1 MKKLKD
7 LLYNVSINEV
17 HGSTDIEINQLVFDT
32 RLLKQ
37 GDVFIAQKG
46 WKVDGH
52 SFINLAIEL
61 GATAIICED
70 ALENYENNIT
80 YILVDDSSEA
90 LAFMA
95 SNYYENPTKKL
106 KLIGVTG
113 TNGKTTIVTLLYHL
127 FQKAGYKV
135 GLISTVV
142 NKINQR
148 EIKATHTTPNVV
160 SLNSMLNEM
169 VSEGVD
175 FCFMEVSS
183 HGIHQK
189 RTKGLTFSG
198 GVFTNLTHDHLDYH
212 NTFAEYRNVKKSFF
226 DSLPEE
232 AFALVNVDDK
242 NGLFMIQNC
251 EAQKYTYALK
261 TNAAYKAKIL
271 ETQFNGTL
279 LNINGKEVWTKL
291 IGNFNASNL
300 LAIYAVADL
309 LGLDSLEILQIISEL
324 ESVDGRFQY
333 DISKTGIISVV
344 DYAHTPDALVN
355 VLETINQI
363 RTANEKIITVVGCG
377 GDRDMTKRPKMGHI
391 ASQLS
396 HQVIFTSDNPRSE
409 DPQNIINEMEL
420 GVEAQNQH
428 KVLSIVDRKQ
438 AIKTAV
444 SLADKGDI
452 ILLAGK
458 GHENYQEIKGVR
470 TEFDDRKTVVNLLI
484 ELKK

>member
-7 LLYNVSINEV
+7 ILYNVSINEV
-17 HGSTDIEINQLVFDT
+17 YGSVDIEINQLVFDT
-32 RLLKQ
+32 RSLQK

-52 SFINLAIEL
+52 LYIDIAIQL
-61 GATAIICED
+61 GATAIICERIPNEII
-70 ALENYENNIT
+70 ENVT
-80 YILVDDSSEA
+80 YVLVEDSSEA

-95 SNYYENPTKKL
+95 ANYYENPSKKL
-106 KLIGVTG
+106 KLIGITG
-113 TNGKTTIVTLLYHL
+113 TNGKTTVATLLFHL
-127 FQKAGYKV
+127 FQKAGFKV
-135 GLISTVV
+135 GLISTVT
-142 NKINQR
+142 NKINQK

-160 SLNSMLNEM
+160 SLNALLNEM
-169 VSEGVD
+169 AQEGVD
-175 FCFMEVSS
+175 YCFMEVSS

-189 RTKGLTFSG
+189 RTTGLSFVG

-212 NTFAEYRNVKKSFF
+212 HTFSAYRDVKKSFF
-226 DSLPEE
+226 DGLQED

-242 NGLFMIQNC
+242 NGLYMIQNC
-251 EAQKYTYALK
+251 EAHKYTYALR

-279 LNINGKEVWTKL
+279 LNINGKEVWSKL

-324 ESVDGRFQY
+324 ESVAGRFQY

-355 VLETINQI
+355 VLETIHQI
-363 RTANEKIITVVGCG
+363 RTGNDKIITVVGCG
-377 GDRDMTKRPKMGHI
+377 GDRDKEKRPKMGQI

-396 HQVIFTSDNPRSE
+396 HQVIFTADNPRSE
-409 DPQNIINEMEL
+409 DPQQIILEMEL
-420 GVEAQNQH
+420 GVELQNQH
-428 KVLSIVDRKQ
+428 KVLSILDRKQ

-444 SLADKGDI
+444 SLAQKGGI
-452 ILLAGK
+452 ILIAGK
-458 GHENYQEIKGVR
+458 GHENYQEIKGER
-470 TEFDDRKTVVNLLI
+470 TEFDDRKTVINLLN

>member
-1 MKKLKD
+1 MRKLKD

-17 HGSTDIEINQLVFDT
+17 YGSVDIEINQLVFDT

-37 GDVFIAQKG
+37 NDVFIAQKG

-52 SFINLAIEL
+52 LYIDIAIEL
-61 GATAIICED
+61 GVTAIICERIPNQIID
-70 ALENYENNIT
+70 KVT
-80 YILVDDSSEA
+80 YVLVDDSSEA

-95 SNYYENPTKKL
+95 SNYYDNPSKKL
-106 KLIGVTG
+106 KLIGITG
-113 TNGKTTIVTLLYHL
+113 TNGKTTVATLLYHL
-127 FQKAGYKV
+127 FQKAGFKV
-135 GLISTVV
+135 GLISTVT
-142 NKINQR
+142 NKINQK

-160 SLNSMLNEM
+160 SLNALLNEM
-169 VSEGVD
+169 VQESVD
-175 FCFMEVSS
+175 YCFMEVSS

-189 RTKGLTFSG
+189 RTAGLSFVG

-212 NTFAEYRNVKKSFF
+212 NTFAEYRDVKKSFF
-226 DSLPEE
+226 DSLSEQ

-242 NGLFMIQNC
+242 NGLYMIQNC

-291 IGNFNASNL
+291 IGHFNASNL
-300 LAIYAVADL
+300 LAIYTVADL
-309 LGLDSLEILQIISEL
+309 LGLDSLETLQIISEL
-324 ESVDGRFQY
+324 ESVAGRFQY

-363 RTANEKIITVVGCG
+363 RTGNEKIITVVGCG
-377 GDRDMTKRPKMGHI
+377 GDRDKEKRPKMGHI

-396 HQVIFTSDNPRSE
+396 HQVIFTADNPRSE
-409 DPQNIINEMEL
+409 DPQQIIIEIEM

-428 KVLSIVDRKQ
+428 KVLSILDRKQ

-444 SLADKGDI
+444 SLAQKGDI
-452 ILLAGK
+452 ILIAGK
-458 GHENYQEIKGVR
+458 GHENYQEIKGER
-470 TEFDDRKTVVNLLI
+470 TEFDDRKVVINLLNG
-484 ELKK
+484 LKK

>member
-7 LLYNVSINEV
+7 LLYNVTINEV
-17 HGSTDIEINQLVFDT
+17 HGSTDIEINQLIFDT
-32 RLLKQ
+32 RLLKKD
-37 GDVFIAQKG
+37 DVFIAQKG

-52 SFINLAIEL
+52 LFIDVAIEL
-61 GATAIICED
+61 GAKAIICEH
-70 ALENYENNIT
+70 APEYFNNNIT
-80 YILVDDSSEA
+80 YILVNDSSEA

-95 SNYYENPTKKL
+95 SNYYENPSKKL

-113 TNGKTTIVTLLYHL
+113 TNGKTTIVTLLYQL
-127 FQKAGYKV
+127 FQKAGFKV

-160 SLNSMLNEM
+160 TINSLLNEM
-169 VSEGVD
+169 VIEDVD
-175 FCFMEVSS
+175 YCFMEVSS

-189 RTKGLTFSG
+189 RTIGLNFVG

-212 NTFAEYRNVKKSFF
+212 NSFADYRNVKKSFF
-226 DSLPEE
+226 DSLQDK

-242 NGLFMIQNC
+242 NGLYMIQNC

-279 LNINGKEVWTKL
+279 LNLNGKEVWTKL

-309 LGLDSLEILQIISEL
+309 MGIDSLKNLQIISEL
-324 ESVDGRFQY
+324 ESVTGRFQY

-363 RTANEKIITVVGCG
+363 RTGNEKIITVVGCG
-377 GDRDMTKRPKMGHI
+377 GDRDVSKRPKMGQI
-391 ASQLS
+391 ATQLS
-396 HQVIFTSDNPRSE
+396 HHVIFTADNPRSE
-409 DPQNIINEMEL
+409 DPLKIINEMEL

-428 KVLSIVDRKQ
+428 KVLSITDRKQ
-438 AIKTAV
+438 AIKVAV
-444 SLADKGDI
+444 SLAEKGDI

-458 GHENYQEIKGVR
+458 GHENYQEIKGIR
-470 TEFDDRKTVVNLLI
+470 SEFNDRNTVVNLLI

>member
-142 NKINQR
+142 NKIND
-148 EIKATHTTPNVV
+148 IKV
-160 SLNSMLNEM
+160 
-169 VSEGVD
+169 
-175 FCFMEVSS
+175 
-183 HGIHQK
+183 
-189 RTKGLTFSG
+189 
-198 GVFTNLTHDHLDYH
+198 
-212 NTFAEYRNVKKSFF
+212 
-226 DSLPEE
+226 
-232 AFALVNVDDK
+232 
-242 NGLFMIQNC
+242 
-251 EAQKYTYALK
+251 
-261 TNAAYKAKIL
+261 
-271 ETQFNGTL
+271 
-279 LNINGKEVWTKL
+279 
-291 IGNFNASNL
+291 
-300 LAIYAVADL
+300 
-309 LGLDSLEILQIISEL
+309 
-324 ESVDGRFQY
+324 
-333 DISKTGIISVV
+333 
-344 DYAHTPDALVN
+344 
-355 VLETINQI
+355 
-363 RTANEKIITVVGCG
+363 
-377 GDRDMTKRPKMGHI
+377 
-391 ASQLS
+391 
-396 HQVIFTSDNPRSE
+396 
-409 DPQNIINEMEL
+409 
-420 GVEAQNQH
+420 
-428 KVLSIVDRKQ
+428 
-438 AIKTAV
+438 
-444 SLADKGDI
+444 
-452 ILLAGK
+452 
-458 GHENYQEIKGVR
+458 
-470 TEFDDRKTVVNLLI
+470 
-484 ELKK
+484 

>member
-7 LLYNVSINEV
+7 ILYNVSINEIY
-17 HGSTDIEINQLVFDT
+17 GSVDIEINQLIFDT

-37 GDVFIAQKG
+37 NDVFIAQKG

-52 SFINLAIEL
+52 LYIDLAIQL
-61 GATAIICED
+61 GAKAIICERVPNEIID
-70 ALENYENNIT
+70 KVT
-80 YILVDDSSEA
+80 YVLVDDSTEA
-90 LAFMA
+90 LAYMA
-95 SNYYENPTKKL
+95 SNYYDNPSKKI
-106 KLIGVTG
+106 KLIGITG
-113 TNGKTTIVTLLYHL
+113 TNGKTTVATLLYHL
-127 FQKAGYKV
+127 FQKAGFKV
-135 GLISTVV
+135 GLISTVT
-142 NKINQR
+142 NFINQK

-160 SLNSMLNEM
+160 SLNALLDEMLQ
-169 VSEGVD
+169 EGVD
-175 FCFMEVSS
+175 YCFMEVSS

-189 RTKGLTFSG
+189 RTTGLNFVG

-212 NTFAEYRNVKKSFF
+212 HTFAAYRDVKKSFF
-226 DSLPEE
+226 DGLSED

-242 NGLFMIQNC
+242 NGLYMIQNC
-251 EAQKYTYALK
+251 EAQKQTYALK

-309 LGLDSLEILQIISEL
+309 LGLDSLEILQIMSNL
-324 ESVDGRFQY
+324 ESVAGRFQY

-363 RTANEKIITVVGCG
+363 RTGNEKIITIVGCG
-377 GDRDMTKRPKMGHI
+377 GDRDKDKRPKMGHI

-396 HQVIFTSDNPRSE
+396 QQVIFTADNPRSE
-409 DPQNIINEMEL
+409 DPQQIILEMEL

-428 KVLSIVDRKQ
+428 KVLSILDRKQ

-444 SLADKGDI
+444 SFANKGDI
-452 ILLAGK
+452 ILIAGK
-458 GHENYQEIKGVR
+458 GHENYQEIKGER
-470 TEFDDRKTVVNLLI
+470 TEFDDRQTVINLLD

>member
-61 GATAIICED
+61 GAKAIICED
-70 ALENYENNIT
+70 VPEIYANNIT
-80 YILVDDSSEA
+80 YILVDDSSET

-95 SNYYENPTKKL
+95 SNYYENPSKKL

-127 FQKAGYKV
+127 FQKAGFKV
-135 GLISTVV
+135 GLISTVI
-142 NKINQR
+142 NKINLR

-212 NTFAEYRNVKKSFF
+212 NTFAEYRDVKKSFF

-251 EAQKYTYALK
+251 EAQKHTYALK
-261 TNAAYKAKIL
+261 TNAAFKAKIL

-279 LNINGKEVWTKL
+279 INLNGPEVWTKL

-300 LAIYAVADL
+300 LAIYSVANI

-344 DYAHTPDALVN
+344 DYAHTPDALIN

-363 RTANEKIITVVGCG
+363 RTGNEKIITVVGCG
-377 GDRDMTKRPKMGHI
+377 GDRDLTKRPKMGHI

-396 HQVIFTSDNPRSE
+396 HQVIFTADNPRSE

-420 GVEAQNQH
+420 GVEVQNQH

-438 AIKTAV
+438 AIKTAI
-444 SLADKGDI
+444 SLASKGDI
-452 ILLAGK
+452 ILIAGK

-470 TEFDDRKTVVNLLI
+470 TEFDDRKTVVNLLL

>member
-7 LLYNVSINEV
+7 ILYNVSINKV
-17 HGSTDIEINQLVFDT
+17 YGSVDIDINQLVFDT
-32 RLLKQ
+32 RLLQK
-37 GDVFIAQKG
+37 GDIFIAQKG

-52 SFINLAIEL
+52 LYIDLAVER
-61 GATAIICED
+61 GAKAIICERIPNQIID
-70 ALENYENNIT
+70 KVT
-80 YILVDDSSEA
+80 YVLVDDSSEA

-95 SNYYENPTKKL
+95 ANYFENPSKKL
-106 KLIGVTG
+106 KLIGITG
-113 TNGKTTIVTLLYHL
+113 TNGKTTVATLLYHL
-127 FQKAGYKV
+127 FQKAGFKA
-135 GLISTVV
+135 GLISTVA
-142 NKINQR
+142 NKINQK

-160 SLNSMLNEM
+160 SLNSLLNEM
-169 VSEGVD
+169 VQESVD
-175 FCFMEVSS
+175 YCFMEVSS

-189 RTKGLTFSG
+189 RTTGLNFAG
-198 GVFTNLTHDHLDYH
+198 GIFTNLTHDHLDYH
-212 NTFAEYRNVKKSFF
+212 NTFAEYRDVKKSFF
-226 DSLPEE
+226 DSLPED

-251 EAQKYTYALK
+251 EAQKFTYALK

-271 ETQFNGTL
+271 EMQFNGTL

-291 IGNFNASNL
+291 IGNFNVSNL

-309 LGLDSLEILQIISEL
+309 LGLDSLKTLQIISEL
-324 ESVDGRFQY
+324 ESVAGRFQY
-333 DISKTGIISVV
+333 DISDSGIISVV

-363 RTANEKIITVVGCG
+363 RTGNEKIITVVGCG
-377 GDRDMTKRPKMGHI
+377 GDRDKDKRPKMGHI

-396 HQVIFTSDNPRSE
+396 HQVIFTADNPRSE
-409 DPQNIINEMEL
+409 DPQQIIIEMEL

-428 KVLSIVDRKQ
+428 KFLSILDRKQ
-438 AIKTAV
+438 AMKTAV
-444 SLADKGDI
+444 SMANKGDI

-470 TEFDDRKTVVNLLI
+470 TEFDDRKTIINLLN

>member
-7 LLYNVSINEV
+7 ILYNVSINKV
-17 HGSTDIEINQLVFDT
+17 YGSVDVAINHLVFDT
-32 RLLKQ
+32 RLLKPQ
-37 GDVFIAQKG
+37 DVFIAQKG

-52 SFINLAIEL
+52 LFIDLAIEL
-61 GATAIICED
+61 GATTIICERIPNQI
-70 ALENYENNIT
+70 LEHIT
-80 YILVDDSSEA
+80 YVLVDDSSEA

-95 SNYYENPTKKL
+95 SNYYGNPSKKM
-106 KLIGVTG
+106 KLIGITG
-113 TNGKTTIVTLLYHL
+113 TNGKTTVATLLFQL
-127 FQKAGYKV
+127 FQKAGFSV
-135 GLISTVV
+135 GLLSTVT
-142 NKINQR
+142 NKINLKD
-148 EIKATHTTPNVV
+148 IKSTHTTPNVV
-160 SLNSMLNEM
+160 SINALLDEM
-169 VSEGVD
+169 VQASVD

-189 RTKGLTFSG
+189 RITGLNFAG

-212 NTFAEYRNVKKSFF
+212 QTFAAYRNVKKSFF
-226 DSLPEE
+226 DSLSEE
-232 AFALVNVDDK
+232 SFALVNVDDK
-242 NGLFMIQNC
+242 NGLYMIQNC

-309 LGLDSLEILQIISEL
+309 LGLNTLETLQIISEL
-324 ESVDGRFQY
+324 ESVSGRFQY
-333 DISKTGIISVV
+333 DISKSGIISVV

-355 VLETINQI
+355 VLDTIQQI
-363 RTANEKIITVVGCG
+363 KTGNEKIITVVGCG
-377 GDRDMTKRPKMGHI
+377 GDRDKEKRPKMGHI

-396 HQVIFTSDNPRSE
+396 HQVIFTADNPRSE
-409 DPQNIINEMEL
+409 NPQQIITEMES
-420 GVEAQNQH
+420 GVEVQNQS
-428 KVLSIVDRKQ
+428 KVLSILDRKQ

-444 SLADKGDI
+444 TMANKGDI
-452 ILLAGK
+452 ILIAGK
-458 GHENYQEIKGVR
+458 GHENYQEINGER
-470 TEFDDRKTVVNLLI
+470 FEFDDRKTVINLLN

>member
-17 HGSTDIEINQLVFDT
+17 YGSVDIEINQLIFDT
-32 RLLKQ
+32 RLLQ
-37 GDVFIAQKG
+37 QSDVFIAQRG

-52 SFINLAIEL
+52 LFIDLAIEL
-61 GATAIICED
+61 GATAIICEKIPKQTVD
-70 ALENYENNIT
+70 KVT
-80 YILVDDSSEA
+80 YVLVDNSSEA

-95 SNYYENPTKKL
+95 SNYYENPSKKL

-113 TNGKTTIVTLLYHL
+113 TNGKTTVVTLLYHL

-135 GLISTVV
+135 GLISTVT
-142 NKINQR
+142 NLINQK

-160 SLNSMLNEM
+160 SLNSLLNEM
-169 VSEGVD
+169 VLEGVD
-175 FCFMEVSS
+175 YCFIEVSS

-189 RTKGLTFSG
+189 RITGLNFAG

-212 NTFAEYRNVKKSFF
+212 HTFSAYRDVKKSFF

-279 LNINGKEVWTKL
+279 LNINGKEVWSKL

-309 LGLDSLEILQIISEL
+309 LGLDLLETLQIISEL
-324 ESVDGRFQY
+324 ESVAGRFQY

-363 RTANEKIITVVGCG
+363 KSGNEKIIIVVGCG
-377 GDRDMTKRPKMGHI
+377 GDRDMLKRPKMGHI

-409 DPQNIINEMEL
+409 DPQLIINEMEL

-428 KVLSIVDRKQ
+428 KVLSILDRKQ

-444 SLADKGDI
+444 SMADKGDI
-452 ILLAGK
+452 ILIAGK
-458 GHENYQEIKGVR
+458 GHENYQEIKGER
-470 TEFDDRKTVVNLLI
+470 TEFDDRKTVINLLI

>member
-7 LLYNVSINEV
+7 LLYNVTINEV
-17 HGSTDIEINQLVFDT
+17 HGSTDIEINQLIFDT
-32 RLLKQ
+32 RLLKKD
-37 GDVFIAQKG
+37 DVFIAQKG

-52 SFINLAIEL
+52 LFIDVAIEL
-61 GATAIICED
+61 GAKAIICEH
-70 ALENYENNIT
+70 APEYFNNNIT
-80 YILVDDSSEA
+80 YILVNDSSEA

-95 SNYYENPTKKL
+95 SNYYENPSKKL

-113 TNGKTTIVTLLYHL
+113 TNGKTTIVTLLYQL
-127 FQKAGYKV
+127 FQKAGFKV

-160 SLNSMLNEM
+160 TINSLLNEM
-169 VSEGVD
+169 VIEGVD
-175 FCFMEVSS
+175 YCFMEVSS

-189 RTKGLTFSG
+189 RTIGLNFVG

-212 NTFAEYRNVKKSFF
+212 NSFADYRNVKKSFF
-226 DSLPEE
+226 DSLQDK

-242 NGLFMIQNC
+242 NGLYMIQNC

-279 LNINGKEVWTKL
+279 LNLNGKEVWTKL

-309 LGLDSLEILQIISEL
+309 MGIDSLKNLQIISEL
-324 ESVDGRFQY
+324 ESVTGRFQY

-363 RTANEKIITVVGCG
+363 RTGNEKIITVVGCG
-377 GDRDMTKRPKMGHI
+377 GDRDVSKRPKMGQI
-391 ASQLS
+391 ATQLS
-396 HQVIFTSDNPRSE
+396 HHVIFTADNPRSE
-409 DPQNIINEMEL
+409 DPLKIINEMEL

-428 KVLSIVDRKQ
+428 KVLSITDRKQ
-438 AIKTAV
+438 AIKVAV
-444 SLADKGDI
+444 SLAEKGDI

-458 GHENYQEIKGVR
+458 GHENYQEIKGIR
-470 TEFDDRKTVVNLLI
+470 SEFNDRNTVVNLLI